1 MRRGKTRT
9 LGISMEQSRDKVMRI
24 TGWALFWLSIAG
36 AWALGEYGWTTEWS
50 GTGQLGLGI
59 LGATIAIFL
68 VATAKRTRGVA
79 ALALAGL
86 AVGQWRLLE
95 SALAIGIWTV
105 RGFGP

>member
-1 MRRGKTRT
+1 
-9 LGISMEQSRDKVMRI
+9 MEQPRDKVMRI
-24 TGWALFWLSIAG
+24 TGWVLFWLSSAG
-36 AWALGEYGWTTEWS
+36 SWALGEYGWMSLWS
-50 GTGQLGLGI
+50 RIGQMGLCI

-68 VATAKRTRGVA
+68 VATAKHMRRVA

-95 SALAIGIWTV
+95 SALTIGVWSV